1 MEQFIEFHIPKHK
14 EKVPLDVRI
23 LMDKVTKLYEI
34 YQEAIDGSRLAEA
47 QFFRNYIEHEI
58 TIIQCR
64 LRYYGYV
71 PE

>member
-1 MEQFIEFHIPKHK
+1 MEQFIKHHIPKHK

-23 LMDKVTKLYEI
+23 LMDKVTNLHKI
-34 YQEAIDGSRLAEA
+34 YLEAIEGSRWSEA
-47 QFFRNYIEHEI
+47 LFFKNYIEHEI

>member
-1 MEQFIEFHIPKHK
+1 MEQFIKHHIPKHK

-23 LMDKVTKLYEI
+23 LMDKVTNLYKI
-34 YQEAIDGSRLAEA
+34 YLEAVDGLRLSEA
-47 QFFRNYIEHEI
+47 MFFKDYIEHEI

-71 PE
+71 SE

>member
-1 MEQFIEFHIPKHK
+1 MEQFIKHHIPKYK

-23 LMDKVTKLYEI
+23 LMDKVTNLYKI
-34 YQEAIDGSRLAEA
+34 YLEAVDGLRLSEA
-47 QFFRNYIEHEI
+47 LFFKDYIEHEI

-71 PE
+71 SE